1 MGVYFDVQGGGGT
14 YPARPSPASNS
25 AAAKCLREKAR
36 IPEEAVLSVEGRSVA
51 AVVQV
56 LVRPSRAT
64 RLRLNLAH
72 APSHQPPCTILLA
85 ASFISDSASRW
96 LMTLSLLGVE
106 RLGSAEQTH
115 VRFPC
120 WLCPRRVVISCNSA
134 P

>member
-56 LVRPSRAT
+56 LARPSRAT
-64 RLRLNLAH
+64 RILNLAH
-72 APSHQPPCTILLA
+72 TPSHQPPCTILLA

-96 LMTLSLLGVE
+96 LMTLSLLGVSD
-106 RLGSAEQTH
+106 LD
-115 VRFPC
+115 
-120 WLCPRRVVISCNSA
+120 RRS
-134 P
+134 